1 MVLLLIL
8 SPVSVFLLLRK
19 FYTVRINRKRDR
31 ESQEYKQ
38 LQSVQQKGPVVITG
52 QDTRRRMEQ
61 LDSFLVNGIIDKK
74 EYAVLKKKYQSHE

>member
-1 MVLLLIL
+1 MMKEGTKNTLKFLFAMLIFVFVVDIVAAEDPAARIAYLMVLLLIL

-38 LQSVQQKGPVVITG
+38 LQSVQ
-52 QDTRRRMEQ
+52 
-61 LDSFLVNGIIDKK
+61 
-74 EYAVLKKKYQSHE
+74 